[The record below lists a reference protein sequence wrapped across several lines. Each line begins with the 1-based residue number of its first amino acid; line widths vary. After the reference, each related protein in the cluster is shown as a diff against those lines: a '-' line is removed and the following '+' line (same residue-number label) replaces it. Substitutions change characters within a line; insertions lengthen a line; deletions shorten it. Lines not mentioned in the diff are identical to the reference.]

1 MRAQSLSEIKTNLEI
16 AQSLLIILGVA
27 WSYYNYIYKRE
38 RFPRAHFS
46 CVAASFKVPGGS
58 FLTVTV
64 EIKNIGSQL
73 LRIGFV
79 EVRIQQILPLY
90 DDYMPPYHPPID
102 GISFGWPALEVKCRN
117 FERGEIL
124 EIEPGEVHPVTFDFL
139 LPETIELIRIY
150 AYTKNIKKAK
160 KEFGWEVMATHT
172 LPRNEGG

>member
-46 CVAASFKVPGGS
+46 CVAASYKVPGYF

-90 DDYMPPYHPPID
+90 HDYMPSYHPPDD
-102 GISFGWPALEVKCRN
+102 GISFGWPALEVKYKR
-117 FERGEIL
+117 FERGEII
-124 EIEPGEVHPVTFDFL
+124 EIEPGEIHQFTFDFL
-139 LPETIELIRIY
+139 LPEAIELIRIY

-160 KEFGWEVMATHT
+160 KDFVWEVMTTHT
-172 LPRNEGG
+172 LLRN